1 MSPELSQTDVC
12 VTLARIEEQ
21 LDAQNA
27 LMSERLGG
35 INARLDVLTA
45 SSARQGER
53 IGRLEAAEEHR
64 RGQLKILGGIL
75 TIACGAV
82 SVVMHWL
89 FKLLEGGH

>member
-1 MSPELSQTDVC
+1 MC
-12 VTLARIEEQ
+12 VTLARIEEK

-35 INARLDVLTA
+35 INARLDSLTR

-53 IGRLEAAEEHR
+53 IGKLEAAEEHR
-64 RGQLKILGGIL
+64 SGQLKVLGGIL
-75 TIACGAV
+75 TVACGAV

-89 FKLLEGGH
+89 FKLFDGGH